1 MNNVDIFI
9 AVLHCIPKPNR
20 NESADSRSL
29 NKHCSLIFERKTVG
43 FQQGVSN
50 CILVTSYQT
59 GCYKPEIIPRCL
71 LVAIDNM
78 LEYVLGSPSHKKLR
92 NFA

>member
-1 MNNVDIFI
+1 MNNVGIFI
-9 AVLHCIPKPNR
+9 AVLHSIPKPNM

-29 NKHCSLIFERKTVG
+29 NKHCSLIFERTTVG

-50 CILVTSYQT
+50 CTPVTSQQI

-78 LEYVLGSPSHKKLR
+78 LEYVMGNPSHKKW
-92 NFA
+92 